1 VQQPTDDDLARAARG
16 ERAALERLVSEYYRP
31 VAAYLARFVGD
42 ADEAEDLAQEVFLRM
57 ARGLSGFAHKAAFTT
72 WLFQI
77 ARNVAIDALRRREIG
92 RAVLASSV
100 DIRMASRSSI
110 EDFEDAEI
118 LWSCIGALNADLRSA
133 LLLRDLLGFTYREI
147 AEILDTTLATV
158 KWRIF
163 QARAQV
169 QSRYRDASLLPE
181 DGIGRVGRAS
191 GVQGES
197 T

>member
-1 VQQPTDDDLARAARG
+1 
-16 ERAALERLVSEYYRP
+16 
-31 VAAYLARFVGD
+31 
-42 ADEAEDLAQEVFLRM
+42 M
-57 ARGLSGFAHKAAFTT
+57 
-72 WLFQI
+72 
-77 ARNVAIDALRRREIG
+77 G
-92 RAVLASSV
+92 RAVLASCV
-100 DIRMASRSSI
+100 DIPAVSRSSV

-169 QSRYRDASLLPE
+169 QSSYREASVVPE
-181 DGIGRVGRAS
+181 DGYGRVGRAPART
-191 GVQGES
+191 G
-197 T
+197 